1 LKHLNFI
8 LKTLLII
15 VILGLIYH
23 QLSALDLNA
32 FRVKI
37 ISNLTS
43 GNYFWYILVM
53 LLMMPFNWWL
63 ESIKWQI
70 LMSPFETI
78 SRRKSLNT
86 ILAGVAAGIVTPA
99 RLGEYAGRLITSD
112 PDKKG
117 EVVAATFLGSIAQNL
132 CNITGGLLFSYYFL
146 KNYFHV
152 TYLDSATFFVVIL
165 IHIMVLWLI
174 YYQLPKVVTK
184 LGRFEKLAPYINK
197 VAHIN
202 LYSRPILN
210 RVLIL
215 SLCRYLV
222 YFGQYFLVMKF
233 LGQSAESISVM
244 ANIAMIYLIQTG
256 IPLPAF
262 ISVFARGELAVL
274 IWASLRIDALTAL
287 TATFILW
294 TVNLIFPSLVG
305 LWIIYKTDISKFL
318 KKV

>member
-1 LKHLNFI
+1 
-8 LKTLLII
+8 
-15 VILGLIYH
+15 
-23 QLSALDLNA
+23 
-32 FRVKI
+32 
-37 ISNLTS
+37 
-43 GNYFWYILVM
+43 M
-53 LLMMPFNWWL
+53 LLLMPFNWWL

-233 LGQSAESISVM
+233 LGQSIESISVM

-274 IWASLRIDALTAL
+274 IWASLSIDALTAL

-294 TVNLIFPSLVG
+294 TVNLIFPSLAG